1 MFADITRLCTENSTT
16 HCLASFVTIKV
27 AQLKAA
33 LSKQRNFF
41 TNINQVSEN
50 SVKASF
56 VSSEMIAK
64 TSRPFTE
71 GLFIKEYF
79 VKACEILCP
88 EKKKVFEGISL
99 SANTVASRI
108 TEAGNDVY
116 EQLVT
121 VAHSFEAFSVAL
133 DESTGVTDT
142 AFCAAFICGVAENL
156 TVTEELLD
164 LIPMKDTTTGR
175 DIFHELEALIE
186 RSGLP

>member
-1 MFADITRLCTENSTT
+1 MSKNSVT
-16 HCLASFVTIKV
+16 ASFV
-27 AQLKAA
+27 LG
-33 LSKQRNFF
+33 
-41 TNINQVSEN
+41 
-50 SVKASF
+50 
-56 VSSEMIAK
+56 EMIAK
-64 TSRPFTE
+64 SSRPFTE

-79 VKACEILCP
+79 VKACEILCH
-88 EKKKVFEGISL
+88 EKKKLFEGISL

-121 VAHSFEAFSVAL
+121 AAHSFEAFSVAL

-142 AFCAAFICGVAENL
+142 VFCAVFIRGVAENL

-164 LIPMKDTTTGR
+164 LIPMKDTTIGR
-175 DIFHELEALIE
+175 DIFHELKALIE